1 MRLKG
6 LGLVVLLVSG
16 PMLLAACGATT
27 VATPTTSP
35 NATSA
40 TLAPVPLNGVT
51 IDVEAASST
60 RPLLTSS
67 VADLSHKYPKI
78 RIVLSYEP
86 PTNMNLISLEHPTN
100 LRVFSVNPG
109 RTLLDQLGGTE
120 RFAFASS
127 TLYLSANLP
136 SAPTVTLNDAVLI
149 GILEGS
155 ITNWD
160 NPLIASANPHLTLP
174 NLGITVNPLPAS
186 GQRVAILER
195 ELAVPATSYGATFAP
210 HCTTTPGCL
219 HFSLTKP
226 AIAPFAV
233 DATSG
238 QASLPSSA
246 QYPLTTNELA
256 VITTDPAH
264 PREEAAA
271 VRITQSLVQSGNLP
285 TATRTSEEA
294 SLNKLLNELT
304 IEHYANDPA
313 HT

>member
-1 MRLKG
+1 MRLRG
-6 LGLVVLLVSG
+6 LGLVVLLISG
-16 PMLLAACGATT
+16 PMLLAACGSTT

-40 TLAPVPLNGVT
+40 TLTPVSLNGVT
-51 IDVEAASST
+51 VDVEAASSV

-67 VADLSHKYPKI
+67 VASLSHKYPKI
-78 RIVLSYEP
+78 RIALSYEQ
-86 PTNMNLISLEHPTN
+86 PTTMNLISLEHPTN
-100 LRVFSVNPG
+100 LRLFSVNPG

-120 RFAFASS
+120 RFAFATS
-127 TLYLSANLP
+127 TVYLSADLP
-136 SAPTVTLNDAVLI
+136 SAPVITLNDAVLI

-174 NLGITVNPLPAS
+174 NLSITVNTLSHS
-186 GQRVAILER
+186 GQRVAILES

-219 HFSLTKP
+219 HVSLTKP
-226 AIAPFAV
+226 ALPLFAV
-233 DATSG
+233 DAASG

-246 QYPLTTNELA
+246 QYPLTTSELA

-285 TATRTSEEA
+285 ATIRASEEA
-294 SLNKLLNELT
+294 SLNKLLNQLT

-313 HT
+313 RT